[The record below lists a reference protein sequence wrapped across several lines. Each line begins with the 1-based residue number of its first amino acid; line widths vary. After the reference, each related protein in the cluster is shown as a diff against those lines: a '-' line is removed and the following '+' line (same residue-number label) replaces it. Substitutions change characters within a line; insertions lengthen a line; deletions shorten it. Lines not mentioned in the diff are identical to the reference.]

1 VHALGVD
8 EFCSIRETSSSDR
21 RCCDVTAADTISE
34 TQRLQKQLD
43 DARATIADARATIA
57 DRDRTIAKLA
67 HDVATLQEEVKKL
80 LGQRRGSSIIPA
92 GQGLLFPGDSSLLA
106 TPPAPGAVDA
116 EPDDGNGGANE
127 QPTAKKK
134 GTPRKPCKIDTTGL
148 PTEDRLHDVP
158 EAQRIDSVTGKPL
171 VQVGEKVFE
180 ELDYQRAQLRVIR
193 HRQAIYGL
201 PPEEQK
207 DRKIEPVVAD
217 LPPRPLERC
226 AASTALLAWL
236 LVQKFANH
244 LPLHRQESI
253 FGRDGM
259 RIPKQTLCDWTLAS
273 GEALRPIVDRL
284 LQIVCS
290 GVVLQLDDT
299 PVMCQGGRGEP
310 NFRAYLWTFVNP
322 QVNAVVYRFT
332 AGRASQLIADEMQGF
347 TGTLVGDG
355 YSGNAAAAD
364 KVSADIP
371 IGACWAHVARKFRE
385 VDDAPSIAKLFGD
398 DIRRLYDVER
408 EADEAGLDPDGRVRL
423 RRRKS
428 WPILGDII
436 SRIRRVRHQFGDA
449 DKMAK
454 AMKYVRNQWRE
465 LRQFLREG
473 LVPIDN
479 NEVER
484 AIRPVAIGR
493 KNWLF
498 AGSMRGGRAAATI
511 YTLVES
517 CKRASVD
524 VLAYLADVL
533 VRVATHPA
541 SRIDEL
547 LPMNWAK
554 RFAPPALAPA

>member
-1 VHALGVD
+1 VTSTDLALENSVL
-8 EFCSIRETSSSDR
+8 R
-21 RCCDVTAADTISE
+21 
-34 TQRLQKQLD
+34 QQLGE
-43 DARATIADARATIA
+43 RNATIV
-57 DRDRTIAKLA
+57 DRDKTIAKLA
-67 HDVATLQEEVKKL
+67 KDVATLQDTVKKL
-80 LGQRRGSSIIPA
+80 LAQRGGGHRVPE
-92 GQGLLFPGDSSLLA
+92 GQGLLFPEA
-106 TPPAPGAVDA
+106 FTPVEPTPPTATVDA
-116 EPDDGNGGANE
+116 EPDDGGNDDQAK
-127 QPTAKKK
+127 PAKPKKK
-134 GTPRKPCKIDTTGL
+134 GTPRKPGKIDTTGL
-148 PTEDRLHDVP
+148 PSEDRLHDVP
-158 EAQRIDSVTGKPL
+158 EDQRIDPVTGKPL
-171 VQVGEKVFE
+171 VRIGETVFE
-180 ELDYQRAQLRVIR
+180 ELDYQRALLRVIR
-193 HRQAIYGL
+193 HVQLVYGL

-207 DRKIEPVVAD
+207 HREVEPVMAD
-217 LPPRPLERC
+217 LPPRPIERC
-226 AASTALLAWL
+226 AASATLLSWL

-253 FGRDGM
+253 FGREGM

-273 GEALRPIVDRL
+273 GEALRPIVERL

-299 PVMCQGGRGEP
+299 PVMCQAGRGEP

-332 AGRASQLIADEMQGF
+332 AGRASQLIADEMKCF
-347 TGTLVGDG
+347 RGTLVGDG

-371 IGACWAHVARKFRE
+371 IAGCWSHATRKFR
-385 VDDAPSIAKLFGD
+385 DAEDEAPGTAKLFTD
-398 DIRRLYDVER
+398 DIRRLYEVER
-408 EADEAGLDPDGRVRL
+408 EADEAKLDPQGRVRL
-423 RRRKS
+423 RRQKS
-428 WPILGDII
+428 WPILAQII
-436 SRIRRVRHQFGDA
+436 SRIRRVRRQFSDA
-449 DKMAK
+449 GNMAK
-454 AMKYVRNQWRE
+454 AMKYVRKQWRE
-465 LRQFLREG
+465 LRQFLHGG

-498 AGSMRGGRAAATI
+498 AGSMRGGRAAAVI

-517 CKRASVD
+517 CKRAQVD

-547 LPMNWAK
+547 LPANWAA
-554 RFAPPALAPA
+554 RFAPPAATTE